1 MGIISSSPVSPLTVP
16 LLKGEPTTNLRCADL
31 LLVTKSDFEINL
43 DCDMWSHVGLVFIQ
57 NSRVVVF
64 CDGEVLSLLS
74 FRKRHTEIFVRHA
87 HCLRP
92 YNFETLVSDAVQQV
106 MTRLTLHKD
115 IENRQGFC
123 VFSVLV
129 QLQLTRRKASS
140 AQNLHPCHFSH
151 NTKRLNLSM
160 YSKNYRLNF

>member
-1 MGIISSSPVSPLTVP
+1 MGFVWSSPVSPLSAP
-16 LLKGEPTTNLRCADL
+16 LLKGEPATNLRCADL
-31 LLVTKSDFEINL
+31 LLVTKSDFEINF

-57 NSRVVVF
+57 NSRVFVF

-74 FRKRHTEIFVRHA
+74 FRKRHTEIFVRRA
-87 HCLRP
+87 HCRRP
-92 YNFETLVSDAVQQV
+92 SNFQTLVSDAVQQV
-106 MTRLTLHKD
+106 AEWNNKD

-129 QLQLTRRKASS
+129 QLQLTSPDGQT
-140 AQNLHPCHFSH
+140 AQDLHPCHFSH
-151 NTKRLNLSM
+151 DTKRLKLSM